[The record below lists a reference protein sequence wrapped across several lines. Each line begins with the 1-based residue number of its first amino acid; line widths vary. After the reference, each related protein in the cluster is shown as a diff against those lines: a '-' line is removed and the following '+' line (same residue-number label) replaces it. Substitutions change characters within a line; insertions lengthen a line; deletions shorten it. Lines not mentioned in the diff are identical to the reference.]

1 MSNYTKGIEVEL
13 TLDGEKVI
21 QELKTIDSRLITIRK
36 ELGQLKQSLEAE
48 WDISKFQ
55 RAQELAQQSV
65 EDTQAKVN
73 ALKQRLDELNSSAQI
88 DDDLGKQIAE
98 VSKELAYAENAA
110 RKAQEELESLNRIRL
125 DKLSSSIK
133 EAGENIID
141 KITQWK
147 NQFLE

>member
-88 DDDLGKQIAE
+88 DDDL
-98 VSKELAYAENAA
+98 
-110 RKAQEELESLNRIRL
+110 SLIH
-125 DKLSSSIK
+125 I
-133 EAGENIID
+133 
-141 KITQWK
+141 
-147 NQFLE
+147 